1 MSHSEERDPDSEEQ
15 AAEESA
21 EAAPEKAEQE
31 DAQEGTPEQED
42 PEENQAEPADH
53 RMAALM
59 KMRSQYVTE
68 ETLRSTEEHSKPKP
82 EPKPE
87 DDEEFLDDEE
97 YYEDGEY
104 DDEHY
109 DEEFED
115 DDYED
120 EELRPREAARSKP
133 KSEPD
138 DHPDPGAA
146 SAQAEEEEDDEELDH
161 RVAQLRKLRKTF
173 VTEKDLEIKAGPTNQ
188 ADIFKDVE
196 IKKVVCPN
204 CQSEELR
211 TQKIC
216 AQCGAKLPKLL
227 VEEEKYNPGTLN
239 KAVLKYYDA
248 VRQLRSEAWTIEQ
261 FLDFLHDRY
270 DLSKAQ
276 IDGLHELIE
285 ECGSQ
290 EWLPDATKLI
300 FESTDT
306 LETAILV
313 MIDKINEAVNG
324 HVDFDPDDY
333 PLEDADGNLIEYPFE
348 DEDGNMIEFPLTLEE
363 KILEIDFQP
372 ELEDIKRANG
382 MMLNTLKLIDAF
394 QKQAQEDLEVS
405 M

>member
-68 ETLRSTEEHSKPKP
+68 ETLRSTEEQSKPKP

-104 DDEHY
+104 Y

-133 KSEPD
+133 ASEPD
-138 DHPDPGAA
+138 DDPDPGA
-146 SAQAEEEEDDEELDH
+146 SGAQAEEEEDDEELDH

-313 MIDKINEAVNG
+313 MIDKVNEAVNG

-333 PLEDADGNLIEYPFE
+333 PLEDADGNPIEYPFE